1 MIFLATAWS
10 ESAKDGLARPA
21 PKSLRKKTRRRP
33 GRPTEQD
40 TTDPEVL
47 EKQGRWFGEAAD
59 AGIVLNAARH
69 SKLQNK
75 TARPA

>member
-21 PKSLRKKTRRRP
+21 PKSLRKKTGRWP

-47 EKQGRWFGEAAD
+47 ESRATGSAKRLTPG
-59 AGIVLNAARH
+59 
-69 SKLQNK
+69 SS
-75 TARPA
+75 